1 MNYLYNEKMDH
12 SKIYDKYNSDSGD
25 RDLSTEKIMPVS
37 STFDE
42 TLNYAIQLG
51 AIMIVKVNN
60 RYYIK
65 GLHHKFSYD
74 EVKERIEKNIKYN
87 KFKTR
92 KCYLIRYR

>member
-1 MNYLYNEKMDH
+1 MDN

-25 RDLSTEKIMPVS
+25 RDLSTEKLMPVS
-37 STFDE
+37 STFDDA
-42 TLNYAIQLG
+42 LNYAIQLG

-74 EVKERIEKNIKYN
+74 EVKERIEDNMKHN

>member
-1 MNYLYNEKMDH
+1 MDN

-25 RDLSTEKIMPVS
+25 RDLSTEKLMPVS
-37 STFDE
+37 STFDDA
-42 TLNYAIQLG
+42 LNYAIQLG
-51 AIMIVKVNN
+51 AIMIVKINN

-65 GLHHKFSYD
+65 GLHHKFLYD
-74 EVKERIEKNIKYN
+74 EVKERIEYNIKHN